1 MARIPDELTSDD
13 LAFLEE
19 RHLATL
25 TTTRGDGTPH
35 VVAIAFTYEH
45 ETGTVRV
52 IASDGSQKVVNADRG
67 DRAVVC
73 QVEGRRWLSLEGPV
87 VVRRDPASVTE
98 AEARYADRYRPP
110 RQNPQRVV
118 VEISVDRILG
128 RS

>member
-1 MARIPDELTSDD
+1 MARTPEELTPDD

-25 TTTRGDGTPH
+25 TTTRHDGTPH
-35 VVAIAFTYEH
+35 VVAIAFTYEP

-52 IASDGSQKVVNADRG
+52 IASDRSQKVVNADRG

-87 VVRRDPASVTE
+87 EVRRDPGSVAD
-98 AEARYADRYRPP
+98 AEARYATRYRPP